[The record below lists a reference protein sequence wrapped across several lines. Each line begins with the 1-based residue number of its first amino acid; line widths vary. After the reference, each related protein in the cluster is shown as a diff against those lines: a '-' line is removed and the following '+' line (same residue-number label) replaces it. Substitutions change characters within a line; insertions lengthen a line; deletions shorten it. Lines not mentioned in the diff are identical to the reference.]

1 MTKYIRIKNGECSF
15 QIIEEFDSAEKAA
28 NSSNEGINAE
38 VKIENVKLNF
48 TTVKK
53 EHDGKHQNA
62 TAEVPRP
69 SGEETSE
76 ILGSKVPSKKVSSG

>member
-15 QIIEEFDSAEKAA
+15 TIIEEFDSIENAA

-38 VKIENVKLNF
+38 VKIENIKLDF

-53 EHDGKHQNA
+53 EHDGRHQNA
-62 TAEVPRP
+62 SAKAKGSSSEKAQEV
-69 SGEETSE
+69 S
-76 ILGSKVPSKKVSSG
+76 GSKVQSK

>member
-15 QIIEEFDSAEKAA
+15 EITEEFDSAEKAA
-28 NSSNEGINAE
+28 NPSNDGSNAE
-38 VKIENVKLNF
+38 VKIENIKLDF

-62 TAEVPRP
+62 FTEAKGPSRKETQEV
-69 SGEETSE
+69 S
-76 ILGSKVPSKKVSSG
+76 GSKVQSK

>member
-1 MTKYIRIKNGECSF
+1 MSIYTRIKNGECSF
-15 QIIEEFDSAEKAA
+15 TIIEEFDSAEKAA
-28 NSSNEGINAE
+28 NPSNEGKFVE
-38 VKIENVKLNF
+38 VKIENVKLDF

>member
-15 QIIEEFDSAEKAA
+15 EITEEFDSAEKAA
-28 NSSNEGINAE
+28 NPSNDGSNAE
-38 VKIENVKLNF
+38 VKIENIKLDF

-62 TAEVPRP
+62 SAEAKGSSR
-69 SGEETSE
+69 EETSE
-76 ILGSKVPSKKVSSG
+76 VSGSKVQSK

>member
-15 QIIEEFDSAEKAA
+15 TIIEEFDSIENAA

-62 TAEVPRP
+62 SAEAKGSSR
-69 SGEETSE
+69 EETQEVS
-76 ILGSKVPSKKVSSG
+76 GSQAQSK